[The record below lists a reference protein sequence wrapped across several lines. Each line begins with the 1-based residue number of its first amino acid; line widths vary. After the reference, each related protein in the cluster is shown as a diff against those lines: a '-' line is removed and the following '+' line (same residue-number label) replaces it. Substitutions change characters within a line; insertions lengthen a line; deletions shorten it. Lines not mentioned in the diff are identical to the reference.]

1 MAGLGVGLAFLGY
14 WTLYYGVSQVQGW
27 NYGFLDLGI
36 PSRWNKAKDLP
47 RDPQASAR
55 GGAKLPAQ
63 FKPDLG
69 SLPKGARK
77 SPANISRPSPGKG

>member
-36 PSRWNKAKDLP
+36 PSRWAKAKDLP
-47 RDPQASAR
+47 RDPATTAR
-55 GGAKLPAQ
+55 ATKTTTAI
-63 FKPDLG
+63 KPDL
-69 SLPKGARK
+69 SVLPKGARK
-77 SPANISRPSPGKG
+77 SPANFPRFSPGKG